1 MSEAHTEITVV
12 HSKDQAR
19 RSMASAPADMGAR
32 TPAINGEPGQKLGL
46 TMKKTSEYGRKPT
59 AFTRNGCIKE
69 TCEAAVL
76 PGESEI
82 LPGAYPL
89 ECAETEVF
97 EFSRTSKVTF
107 STYVGPTRRI
117 LKKLFLLPLIVAL
130 AFSACSKES
139 ELSPEDLA
147 SLELRGINEIIEKT
161 VSKPWNGED
170 FAPGKTGGTW
180 KGVISQDP
188 KSFNLL
194 IAEQDNVTG
203 AVTSYM
209 IDYLVDYDNLT
220 REWEPRAASFEIRTN
235 EAEDTLDVIYTLRD
249 DLYWTWYES
258 DRKIKVTS
266 DDIIFW
272 YNEIRG
278 DPRFQSSGYY
288 QQFLEM
294 ADGSESHV
302 DVEKIDDLRFVFHFP
317 RIVAEPL
324 LATNMNVMPRYGY
337 EDAKKQNGVQGVM
350 DIYGVNTDPK
360 LIPSCGKYY
369 LAEYTA
375 GQRLVYKR
383 NPTYWEKDAVGVSL
397 PYPEE
402 EVLRIIPDENT
413 EYLLFREGEIE
424 SYVSRPE
431 DLDELASNQQRDEY
445 TVYNNEGSQN
455 ANFWTFNQNPKNK
468 DKPFYDWFT
477 KTEFRQAMSRLLNR
491 ERIINQV
498 FRGLAMPKLHFFPET
513 NRYYDENI
521 RLRYEYDPDRAVQLL
536 SSIGMTRDA
545 SGVMRDSQ
553 GRAVEFNLAIQSDS
567 TVYSD
572 IASIIADELGRVGIK
587 ANIRVI
593 DFQKLVEQLFT
604 TWDWESLLMLLS
616 GSNTF
621 PSQGSNVWASSGNFH
636 MWYPQQESP
645 ATDWEARIDYL
656 YNEGAYTVDPIKAK
670 VFWDEYQRI
679 ILEQCPLIYLARVR
693 GFFAL
698 NNRWDQR
705 NVYYDN
711 KSGLQLTHVFLKE
724 SM

>member
-1 MSEAHTEITVV
+1 MLNN
-12 HSKDQAR
+12 K
-19 RSMASAPADMGAR
+19 
-32 TPAINGEPGQKLGL
+32 NGGHMNHKMP
-46 TMKKTSEYGRKPT
+46 
-59 AFTRNGCIKE
+59 
-69 TCEAAVL
+69 
-76 PGESEI
+76 
-82 LPGAYPL
+82 
-89 ECAETEVF
+89 
-97 EFSRTSKVTF
+97 
-107 STYVGPTRRI
+107 
-117 LKKLFLLPLIVAL
+117 LLPLLFTL

-147 SLELRGINEIIEKT
+147 ALELRGINEIIGKT

-170 FAPGKTGGTW
+170 FVPGKTGGTW
-180 KGVISQDP
+180 NDVISQDP

-203 AVTSYM
+203 TVTGYM
-209 IDYLVDYDNLT
+209 NDYLVDYDALI
-220 REWEPRAASFEIRTN
+220 REWKPRAASFEIRAD

-258 DRKIKVTS
+258 DRRIKVTS

-272 YNEIRG
+272 YNEIIG
-278 DPRFQSSGYY
+278 DPQFQSSGYY

-294 ADGSESHV
+294 EDGSEAHV
-302 DVEKIDDLRFVFHFP
+302 DIEKIDDLRFVFHFP

-324 LATNMNVMPRYGY
+324 LATNMDVMPRYGY
-337 EDAKKQNGVQGVM
+337 EEAKKQNGAQGVL
-350 DIYGVNTDPK
+350 DLYGVNTDPK

-369 LAEYTA
+369 LIEYTA

-383 NPTYWEKDAVGVSL
+383 NPNYWEKDAAGVSL

-402 EVLRIIPDENT
+402 KVLRIIPDENT
-413 EYLLFREGEIE
+413 QYLLFKEGEIE
-424 SYVSRPE
+424 SYGSRPE
-431 DLDELASNQQRDEY
+431 DLDELVSNQQGNSHDGRGVEY

-477 KTEFRQAMSRLLNR
+477 KTEFRQAMSCLLNR

-521 RLRYEYDPDRAVQLL
+521 RLQYEYDPERAVQLL
-536 SSIGMTRDA
+536 SSIGMTKDA
-545 SGVMRDSQ
+545 SGIMRDSQ
-553 GRAVEFNLAIQSDS
+553 GRAVEFSLTIQSDS
-567 TVYSD
+567 TVYND
-572 IASIIADELGRVGIK
+572 IASIIADELSRTGIK
-587 ANIRVI
+587 ANIRVV
-593 DFQKLVEQLFT
+593 DFQKLVEQLFE
-604 TWDWESLLMLLS
+604 TWDWESLLMALS
-616 GSNTF
+616 GSNIF
-621 PSQGSNVWASSGNFH
+621 PSQGSNVWASNGNLH
-636 MWYPQQESP
+636 MWYPRQESP

-656 YNEGAYTVDPIKAK
+656 YNEGAYTVDPVKAK

-679 ILEQCPLIYLARVR
+679 ILEQCPLIYLVRIR